1 MTTYTENK
9 IAKYVYV
16 ITTNSIGII
25 LDKGID
31 NMGDWYR
38 TDCDGVRDP
47 MELLFLHTKN
57 DVKRCAKQLNA
68 TIAPSTK
75 KLIGI

>member
-1 MTTYTENK
+1 MEN
-9 IAKYVYV
+9 AKYVYV
-16 ITTNSIGII
+16 QTTNSIGVV
-25 LDKGID
+25 LDKGSD

-47 MELLFLHTKN
+47 MELLFLHTKT
-57 DVKRCAKQLNA
+57 DVKKCAKQLNA
-68 TIAPSTK
+68 NISPSTR